1 MLVATL
7 VFVLLSVEKQL
18 LITLVNALV
27 DQTIA
32 INIDH
37 VDDLLLLYRL
47 DFSQPVSIESS
58 PSPVLLLQS
67 KRARLF
73 TLPASSLEHKKHLLI
88 PGNFLL

>member
-47 DFSQPVSIESS
+47 DFSQPVSIK
-58 PSPVLLLQS
+58 PGPCPVLLLQS

-73 TLPASSLEHKKHLLI
+73 ALPASSLEH
-88 PGNFLL
+88 

>member
-47 DFSQPVSIESS
+47 DFSQPVSIEPS
-58 PSPVLLLQS
+58 PSPVLLFQS

-73 TLPASSLEHKKHLLI
+73 TLPASSLEH
-88 PGNFLL
+88 